1 VTLARDEAFD
11 LHARAG
17 ENAKYKHGAELHH
30 AQIADG
36 RVRRRKSKLLEEA
49 AIRRA
54 LESDA

>member
-1 VTLARDEAFD
+1 LTCTPT
-11 LHARAG
+11 G

>member
-1 VTLARDEAFD
+1 MVRDAPRATRRDAFD

-49 AIRRA
+49 AI
-54 LESDA
+54 